1 MPFAFHSSFKY
12 KYVLSLFLFGCYECA
27 STLLSIIFIECVI
40 RFFILCDNSASL
52 AILRCGCFC
61 TSNKRL
67 FYVTRETASNN
78 KNQIYCIKK
87 TLKSKHLD
95 IFYKSQVAHG
105 CTQWDRILNILFGFC
120 SQLCAFFSS
129 SLWILCTSFKQFNTF
144 DCCYN
149 VEKSISNYLLCIFM
163 LFLSTIFF
171 SHYFDKLSWYF
182 GFSFRIGKTIYF
194 IWFQNRIHI
203 FLLHHTRLL

>member
-27 STLLSIIFIECVI
+27 STLLSIISIKCVI

-52 AILRCGCFC
+52 AHPSVRMFLYVKQTAFLCDKRDSKQQQQQKPNILH
-61 TSNKRL
+61 
-67 FYVTRETASNN
+67 
-78 KNQIYCIKK
+78 KK

-129 SLWILCTSFKQFNTF
+129 SL
-144 DCCYN
+144 
-149 VEKSISNYLLCIFM
+149 
-163 LFLSTIFF
+163 
-171 SHYFDKLSWYF
+171 
-182 GFSFRIGKTIYF
+182 
-194 IWFQNRIHI
+194 
-203 FLLHHTRLL
+203 